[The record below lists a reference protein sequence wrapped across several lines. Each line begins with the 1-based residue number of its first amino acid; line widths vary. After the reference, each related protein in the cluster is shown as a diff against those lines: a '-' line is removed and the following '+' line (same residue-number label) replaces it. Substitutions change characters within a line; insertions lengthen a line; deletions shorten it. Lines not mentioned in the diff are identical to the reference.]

1 LILSTYFP
9 NYELVVILAAERR
22 QVLFI
27 VGERETL
34 NQNLVH
40 FQPVH
45 HLESIEVPDDDVRLT
60 KSSERKSSDL
70 NYFPL
75 PLSLRANSRTVTGD
89 LRNLTYLEAL
99 PGLLSTCNVLS
110 GVGSNDNGDLVVV
123 ATEELLCSADDVSDN
138 NRGAQRED
146 QVLIIRVQNESLV
159 HLACKEGVSE
169 TTAQPPYAFCTY
181 P

>member
-1 LILSTYFP
+1 VAANGFSTHSFP

-45 HLESIEVPDDDVRLT
+45 HLESIEVPDDDVR
-60 KSSERKSSDL
+60 
-70 NYFPL
+70 
-75 PLSLRANSRTVTGD
+75 
-89 LRNLTYLEAL
+89 LEAL

-169 TTAQPPYAFCTY
+169 TTAQPPYAFFTY